1 MGMASSEEN
10 ANCVTA
16 DTIDAYAMTAP
27 AMASNIRAEASAV
40 GGVAEPANRT
50 DTGAP
55 ASFSFSPRRRRTQ
68 RDGSESE
75 GSIEKVSMRQRCSV
89 ARASA
94 FSTGTRASASVGM
107 LPDIS

>member
-1 MGMASSEEN
+1 MPDNEHTVNLNLEPRQEAAVGMASSEEN

-55 ASFSFSPRRRRTQ
+55 ASFPLAHA
-68 RDGSESE
+68 DGEHR
-75 GSIEKVSMRQRCSV
+75 GMG
-89 ARASA
+89 ANLRA
-94 FSTGTRASASVGM
+94 ASKRSR
-107 LPDIS
+107 